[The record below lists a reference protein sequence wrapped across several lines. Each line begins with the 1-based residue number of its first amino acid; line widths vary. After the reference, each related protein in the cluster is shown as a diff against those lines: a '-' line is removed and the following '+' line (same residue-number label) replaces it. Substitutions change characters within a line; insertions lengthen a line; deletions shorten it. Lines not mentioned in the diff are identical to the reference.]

1 MRKIEIDERKLNIK
15 KVVIIAIIILL
26 IIGII
31 LMISLYISEKGVRD
45 WVDVHLLRKNLTEE
59 DIEVIN
65 LNTDK
70 NNQIHVY
77 SKYIAILNDK
87 AVTLY
92 NVYGEKV
99 TSFNVNINTA
109 IFDSANKY
117 LALAEE
123 KGNEVCLLLD
133 KTYLW
138 SNNVEGEILQV
149 HVNQNGY
156 VIVITTDV
164 THKSILTL
172 YNPEGKKLFTSYF
185 SSTRI
190 VDATISKDNKYIAVG
205 ELDTSGAIIQS
216 NVKILSVE
224 NAQKDTDN
232 DIIYTYNADSGN
244 LISNVEYQDKGQIS
258 CLYDNSI
265 SVINKN
271 NNKELIK
278 IDNEDI
284 TFIANDLSNYIAYV
298 EEESTGLFKSASNIH
313 IINSFDE
320 QEIVYKIEDI
330 AKEIY
335 TNDNIIA
342 INVGTEL
349 YFVNT
354 KGWLIKK
361 YTANQEITNVM
372 FSENI
377 AAIIYKDKVIII
389 DL

>member
-244 LISNVEYQDKGQIS
+244 LISNVEYQDKGKIS